1 MLMISDS
8 SIIWGESIC
17 MFETDL
23 SNQLISYIV
32 SLEIFSDSS
41 IIWRESICMF
51 ETDLSNQLI
60 SYIVSLEIFS
70 NSSIIREK
78 AYVCLKLIYQSD

>member
-8 SIIWGESIC
+8 SIIWG
-17 MFETDL
+17 
-23 SNQLISYIV
+23 
-32 SLEIFSDSS
+32 
-41 IIWRESICMF
+41 ESICMF

>member
-51 ETDLSNQLI
+51 ETDLSKRLI
-60 SYIVSLEIFS
+60 SYIVSLDDDSAES
-70 NSSIIREK
+70 VPCV
-78 AYVCLKLIYQSD
+78 AL